1 MEFGNKIVL
10 TSYGALATGGN
21 EYKIDDLE
29 KQFYEKEFTV
39 VNFSFDE
46 EGKRFKLEYS
56 NREPKFVYS
65 WNTNTTYI
73 ELSTFHRQLYDDGI
87 IDPNL
92 KKLFDLVEKVN
103 YRKRE
108 KSICSQVLKTGDL
121 PTDKEE
127 LKIYDDYLKKELS
140 KTAANVVGNSVALIA
155 PLVLGTLSYLL
166 LKTGFGQSE
175 LNLATLLEVIGGV
188 SSGVLGVF
196 FLVCISDVL
205 KELKKEIENI
215 KQFMSKK
222 ECVDKIM
229 EGYDLVEL
237 AKSASAEEL
246 KEKEQETVSR
256 YQNVFFQEV
265 DAVKT
270 SIVKLPDGEREIYAK
285 LLADILK
292 EYIDAITPIFEKNDK
307 QLSFGSASSVWEI
320 NSQML
325 PKVYRL
331 GHMVDDV
338 LKNMEEKSVSLDGCR
353 ELQKELEK
361 LSGSEEYIDG
371 WTDDLS
377 HDGAYAVQKS
387 Y

>member
-1 MEFGNKIVL
+1 LEFGNKIVL
-10 TSYGALATGGN
+10 TSYGALATGEN

-175 LNLATLLEVIGGV
+175 LNLATLLEIIGGV
-188 SSGVLGVF
+188 SSGVFGVL

-237 AKSASAEEL
+237 AKSASTEEL

-331 GHMVDDV
+331 GHMVDEV

-361 LSGSEEYIDG
+361 LSGSEKYIDG